1 MGLKSTFEKA
11 LEKNKIQ
18 LEGELRK
25 TKTFLATQ
33 NLSLKESHQSI
44 VTSLSLIFL
53 KMSLI
58 DREVSESEINE
69 VKKRLSRFLEMGEAQ
84 LMTLLHA
91 SKIDLSGVQGRKP
104 DIPAAAVAYLSKR
117 ANTKTKQRIFRY
129 LINIVSADKKIE
141 TEEKYLLEI
150 TGATFGLK
158 EKEVREYLLAAELQT
173 SLEELEAKDPWVD
186 SYKSENPTTEDIVI
200 HLDLD

>member
-173 SLEELEAKDPWVD
+173 SLEELEVKDPWVD

>member
-173 SLEELEAKDPWVD
+173 SLEELEVKDPWVD
-186 SYKSENPTTEDIVI
+186 SYKSENPPTEDIVI